1 MHSTFGRWSALLI
14 AALAGVA
21 LSGCGGDDNNN
32 DNSGPPPTAPKVQIL
47 SSQPQMV
54 SGTTA
59 LIDAELDVG
68 ATFSVTLNGADVSGA
83 FKQPLQ
89 RQVVGVAGADHAD
102 PRARRHDAVQH
113 PPQRVARRCPALPP
127 LRRPTCIARAVGRA
141 GAHRAQTIK
150 RVRPLESWRLR

>member
-83 FKQPLQ
+83 FKIDPAHPTHALA
-89 RQVVGVAGADHAD
+89 VVNGVAPGSNNLVVSQKGLSASL
-102 PRARRHDAVQH
+102 
-113 PPQRVARRCPALPP
+113 AL
-127 LRRPTCIARAVGRA
+127 TGYSIAGPIIS
-141 GAHRAQTIK
+141 G
-150 RVRPLESWRLR
+150 P